1 MDQDDVRVCVGGGS
15 WSLQTMKVTHP
26 HVSKS
31 SPGMRIGRVQRTHMH
46 IHTNALMHTR
56 WDIPQAL

>member
-1 MDQDDVRVCVGGGS
+1 MDQDDDVFVRGGGGS

-31 SPGMRIGRVQRTHMH
+31 SPSMRIGRVQRTHMH
-46 IHTNALMHTR
+46 IHTNAGMHTR
-56 WDIPQAL
+56 